1 MPYHHVDQVVNA
13 LFVGSKNKQIKN
25 GLKRL
30 FTPYGYD
37 RQKSVELTHEL
48 LKKCDISSDS
58 TAVQLSMDE
67 IRAICYS
74 YKQIQE
80 SENFMAISTR
90 DNKIDDEDEADLLCF
105 KSDNEKNFE
114 IPTDPKYVVQF

>member
-1 MPYHHVDQVVNA
+1 MDQVVNA
-13 LFVGSKNKQIKN
+13 LFVGSKNKHIKN
-25 GLKRL
+25 GLIRL

-48 LKKCDISSDS
+48 LKKCDISSGS

-80 SENFMAISTR
+80 SENFKVISKSAISE
-90 DNKIDDEDEADLLCF
+90 IDDEDEADLLCF
-105 KSDNEKNFE
+105 KSDEKNCE